1 MSRHPTI
8 AVRHPVF
15 DRRRGFAL
23 PSAIFLLVILSLLG
37 AFIVQISTKQQVGH
51 AADVRG
57 SHAAQA
63 AQAGVEWGLWRLLRQ
78 DACDA
83 PTSFN
88 PGGGLSGFTVTVN
101 CLPNGMATSNDEA
114 GNAVIVRRIVA
125 TACSEPAAGACPNPA
140 PGANYIERQF
150 STVAVQ

>member
-1 MSRHPTI
+1 MSQRQTI
-8 AVRHPVF
+8 AVRYPAG
-15 DRRRGFAL
+15 DNWQGFAL

-37 AFIVQISTKQQVGH
+37 AFIVEISTKQQVGH

-63 AQAGVEWGLWRLLRQ
+63 AQAGVEWGLWRLLRE
-78 DACDA
+78 DACTG
-83 PTSFN
+83 PISFN
-88 PGGGLSGFTVTVN
+88 PGGGLSGFTVTVT
-101 CLPNGMATSNDEA
+101 CLPNGMATTNDEA
-114 GNAVIVRRIVA
+114 GNPVIVRRIVA

-150 STVAVQ
+150 STVAVR